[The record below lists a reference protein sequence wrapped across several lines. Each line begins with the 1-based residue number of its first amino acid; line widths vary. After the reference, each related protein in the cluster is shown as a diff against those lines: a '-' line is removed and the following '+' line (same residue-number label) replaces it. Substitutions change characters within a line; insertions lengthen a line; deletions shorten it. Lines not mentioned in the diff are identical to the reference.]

1 MAPAP
6 ISAPWGTAAAGDG
19 GKRGREARGFH
30 PPSHLGPGWSV
41 EGGPRGLAA
50 AVLGGSGGG
59 AREPGRRNAGAAW
72 LVVVVGDARGLF
84 IGEIRRWGGGA
95 PVVAGELVGATLMAA
110 GPAVALCCA
119 GVEASRGAVARSGD
133 GGS

>member
-1 MAPAP
+1 MEMGKREGAQGNFSFPLPLSCGIEEGRGRSAPAP
-6 ISAPWGTAAAGDG
+6 IPAPWGSAAAGDG

-50 AVLGGSGGG
+50 VVLGGSGGG

-72 LVVVVGDARGLF
+72 LVVVMGDARGL
-84 IGEIRRWGGGA
+84 
-95 PVVAGELVGATLMAA
+95 L
-110 GPAVALCCA
+110 
-119 GVEASRGAVARSGD
+119 
-133 GGS
+133 